1 MPVPGAPPAGRF
13 LVAFDTAGLGPFVWA
28 PTWTRLDSTANLV
41 TSYQIDRG
49 RQYEL
54 DRTDVGRATVQ
65 IKDTQGILD
74 PTNPSGPHY
83 GHLEP
88 LLQAMIGRYNPVD
101 STWYTRYRGFIED
114 YDYSFDPSQ
123 RVNMLTITLVDL
135 FEMVAGIEM
144 HDKNPDGTLYFSDP
158 DPTST
163 RKPATLGQVWFNN
176 VNASGGTPQTAGDR
190 ITNILE
196 RSLLPA
202 SYYVVF
208 SGNVQLQDAVYTP
221 GESPM
226 TAIQEV
232 ADAEF
237 PGVSNVY
244 VDRFGRLVFHGR
256 YAKFNPSG
264 VLAGTDNWDWSHLYA
279 GDGAAVAAAPSTTA
293 HLREFAF
300 NRGLSK
306 VINQAFATPSRA
318 ASGVDLTAA
327 EIQGQLFTSP
337 TSIGLYGIRAWT
349 AENLLTKMHIGG
361 SSDDLTETL
370 RFSKYYVA
378 NYADPRNRVTACGFR
393 SIATTAVGAGANWHL
408 LSKVDISDR
417 VDITVASP
425 GGGGFG
431 GTSDLDAQFYV
442 EGVHETV
449 QPLNPTMDDVTLTLD
464 LSPVAFFN
472 DTSMFPDTG
481 P

>member
-1 MPVPGAPPAGRF
+1 VTLPVAPAGRF
-13 LVAFDTAGLGPFVWA
+13 LVAFDAAGTGPFTWA
-28 PTWTRLDSTANLV
+28 PVWTRLDSTPNLV

-54 DRTDVGRATVQ
+54 DRTDVGRATVA
-65 IKDTQGILD
+65 IADKDGILD
-74 PTNPSGPHY
+74 PTNAAGPHY
-83 GHLEP
+83 GLLEP

-114 YDYSFDPSQ
+114 YDYAFDPSQ
-123 RVNMLTITLVDL
+123 QVNRLTITLVDL
-135 FEMVAGIEM
+135 FEMVSGIEM
-144 HDKNPDGTLYFSDP
+144 HDKNPDGTSYFSDTTTP
-158 DPTST
+158 
-163 RKPATLGQVWFNN
+163 RPAVTDGQVWFDN
-176 VNASGGTPQTAGDR
+176 VNPDTTVQSAGTR
-190 ITNILE
+190 ITNILD
-196 RSLLPA
+196 RSLIPVD
-202 SYYVVF
+202 YRVVF

-256 YAKFNPSG
+256 YAKFDPAG
-264 VLAGTDNWDWSHLYA
+264 VLAGPGVSDEWDWSHLYA

-306 VINQAFATPSRA
+306 VINQAYATPSRA
-318 ASGVDLTAA
+318 ASGVDLTPA
-327 EIQGQLFTSP
+327 EISGQLVVDATSV
-337 TSIGLYGIRAWT
+337 GLRGIRAWT
-349 AENLLTKMHIGG
+349 AENLIVKTSLVDGAN
-361 SSDDLTETL
+361 DLTETH
-370 RFSKYYVA
+370 RFAEYMVT
-378 NYADPRNRVTACGFR
+378 NYSTPRNRVTACGFR
-393 SIATTAVGAGANWHL
+393 SISTSAVGAGATWHL

-417 VDITVASP
+417 VDITVGSP

-431 GTSDLDAQFYV
+431 GTADLDAQFYV

-449 QPLNPTMDDVTLTLD
+449 QALNPTMDDVTLTLD
-464 LSPVAFFN
+464 LSPVAFFT
-472 DTSMFPDTG
+472 DVTMFP
-481 P
+481 PPPS

>member
-1 MPVPGAPPAGRF
+1 VPPDGRF
-13 LVAFDTAGLGPFVWA
+13 LVAFDDAGTGPFTWA
-28 PTWTRLDSTANLV
+28 PVWTRLDSTPNLV

-65 IKDTQGILD
+65 LTDVDGTLD
-74 PTNPSGPHY
+74 PTNPSGPY
-83 GHLEP
+83 YTKLEP
-88 LLQAMIGRYNPVD
+88 LLQAMIGRLNPVD
-101 STWYTRYRGFIED
+101 GLWYTRYRGFIED
-114 YDYSFDPSQ
+114 YDYTFDPSQ
-123 RVNMLTITLVDL
+123 QVNRLTVTLVDL

-144 HDKNPDGTLYFSDP
+144 HDKNPDGTAYFSDTTP
-158 DPTST
+158 G
-163 RKPATLGQVWFNN
+163 RPAVTQGQVWFDN
-176 VNASGGTPQTAGDR
+176 VNPGGAVQSAGDR
-190 ITNILE
+190 ISHILD
-196 RSLLPA
+196 RSLVPVD
-202 SYYVVF
+202 YRVVF
-208 SGNVQLQDAVYTP
+208 SGNVQLQDQVYTP

-256 YAKFNPSG
+256 YAKFDPSG
-264 VLAGTDNWDWSHLYA
+264 VLAGTTPDEWDWSHLQA
-279 GDGAAVAAAPSTTA
+279 GDGAAVTAAPSTTA
-293 HLREFAF
+293 HLRQFAF

-306 VINQAFATPSRA
+306 IINHAYATPSRA

-327 EIQGQLFTSP
+327 EIQGQLVTDS
-337 TSIGLYGIRAWT
+337 TSIGLRGIRAWS
-349 AENLLTKMHIGG
+349 AENLIVKQSLVDGA
-361 SSDDLTETL
+361 DDLVETH
-370 RFSKYYVA
+370 RFSSYYVT
-378 NYADPRNRVTACGFR
+378 NYKDPRNRVTACGFR
-393 SIATTAVGAGANWHL
+393 SIATTAPSAGATWHL

-417 VDITVASP
+417 VDITVGSP

-449 QPLNPTMDDVTLTLD
+449 QPLNPEMDDVTLTLD
-464 LSPVAFFN
+464 LSPVAYFT
-472 DTSMFPDTG
+472 DVTMFP
-481 P
+481 PAP